1 MNLDDEEL
9 SALIRQHATH
19 HSAPDSL
26 RAGIR
31 THIALAEA
39 ARASQPVSMH
49 KPWWQAIG
57 WRSATAGA
65 AVGMALTLVL
75 SMVIVPRFE
84 AQLANPSLE
93 DELVGDHV
101 RSMGMGPLIEV
112 ASSDRH
118 TVKPWFQGKLD
129 YAPPVPDLSAAGF
142 PLLGGRVERVGG
154 KAVAALTYAHD
165 QHIINVFVWP
175 AGRGQAPQVAVRKGF
190 NLQHWSDSAMQ
201 VWVVSDAEAGEIEHF
216 SVAWRGQVVSSEKAE
231 R

>member
-1 MNLDDEEL
+1 MNLDNEEL

-19 HSAPDSL
+19 HAAPDSL

-31 THIALAEA
+31 TQVALAEA
-39 ARASQPVSMH
+39 ARASRPLSMRE
-49 KPWWQAIG
+49 PWWQAIG
-57 WRSATAGA
+57 WRSAVAGA
-65 AVGMALTLVL
+65 AFGMALTVL
-75 SMVIVPRFE
+75 LSTVIVPQLE
-84 AQLANPSLE
+84 AQLVRPSLE
-93 DELVGDHV
+93 DELVGDYL

-154 KAVAALTYAHD
+154 KAVAALAYARD
-165 QHIINVFVWP
+165 RHIINVFVWP
-175 AGRGQAPQVAVRKGF
+175 AGRPEAPQVAVRKGF

-201 VWVVSDAEAGEIEHF
+201 VWVVSDVEASEVVHF
-216 SVAWRGQVVSSEKAE
+216 SDAWREQVISSAKTE